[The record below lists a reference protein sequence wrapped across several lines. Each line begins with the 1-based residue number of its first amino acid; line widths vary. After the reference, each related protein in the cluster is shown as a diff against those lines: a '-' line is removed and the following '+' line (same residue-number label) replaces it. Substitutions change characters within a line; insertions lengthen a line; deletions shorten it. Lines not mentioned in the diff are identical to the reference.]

1 MSILDNKLITRSKV
15 DTYTTV
21 RVFRND
27 ALARVLVEFNCEAP
41 KLTLQRSFQ
50 DTHAGWMEAED
61 FQAKI
66 QSTED
71 LKNYLG
77 FNKYV

>member
-1 MSILDNKLITRSKV
+1 MSILDNKLITRSKI
-15 DTYTTV
+15 DSNTSV

-27 ALARVLVEFNCEAP
+27 ALARVIVEFNSDSP
-41 KLTLQRSFQ
+41 RLTLQKSFQ
-50 DTHAGWMEAED
+50 DTHAGWKEAEN
-61 FQAKI
+61 FQATI